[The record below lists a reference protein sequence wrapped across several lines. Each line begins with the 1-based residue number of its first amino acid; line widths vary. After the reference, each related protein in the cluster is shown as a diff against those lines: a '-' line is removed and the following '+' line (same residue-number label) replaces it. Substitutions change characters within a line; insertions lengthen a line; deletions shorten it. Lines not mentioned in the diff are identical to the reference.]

1 MTIYQIIYHTW
12 AGGCF
17 SCEWKRNM
25 KDASKEKTRLLRD
38 FKENIRSIDII
49 KHEDVPR
56 NKDGF
61 IRLLTQS
68 TQGHLELM
76 ADLKDAEDYLKNAED

>member
-12 AGGCF
+12 GGGWFF
-17 SCEWKRNM
+17 SEWKRNM
-25 KDASKEKTRLLRD
+25 KDASKEKSKLLHN
-38 FKENIRSIDII
+38 FKENIRVIDII

-68 TQGHLELM
+68 TKGHLDLM
-76 ADLKDAEDYLKNAED
+76 ADLKNAED